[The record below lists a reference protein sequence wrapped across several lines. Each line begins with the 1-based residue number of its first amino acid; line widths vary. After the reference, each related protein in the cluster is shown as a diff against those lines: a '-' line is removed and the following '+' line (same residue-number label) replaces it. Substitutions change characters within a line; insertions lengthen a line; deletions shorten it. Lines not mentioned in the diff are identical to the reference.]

1 MLLTSAVL
9 RRLLLFAASLVGA
22 SALIFVA
29 VNALP
34 GDVAQVMLGTGA
46 SPEAVAALRERYG
59 LDRPAIVRYAAWI
72 GGLATGDLGT
82 SYLTGE
88 SVVSQVAPR
97 LGVTLWLV
105 SFAIVVALVV
115 AIPQGMVAA
124 MFRRRWQGAVA
135 SAASQ
140 LGLAV
145 PAFYAGILLVV
156 VFAVKLRW
164 LPANGYRPLIGDDGW
179 HVREWAERLV
189 LPVASLAVVQASV
202 LTRYVRSAFVEVL
215 SEDWFR
221 TARSVGW
228 TRWRALW
235 RHGVRNAAISVVT
248 VLGLQL
254 ATMLVGA
261 IVVEQVF
268 SLPGLGTL
276 LLTAVGNRDLQ
287 LVQGVV
293 LLLVGAV
300 LVINLLVDLS
310 YLAIDPRLRDGGGRG
325 GGSR

>member
-1 MLLTSAVL
+1 MSLTSAVL

-124 MFRRRWQGAVA
+124 MFRRRW
-135 SAASQ
+135 
-140 LGLAV
+140 
-145 PAFYAGILLVV
+145 
-156 VFAVKLRW
+156 
-164 LPANGYRPLIGDDGW
+164 
-179 HVREWAERLV
+179 
-189 LPVASLAVVQASV
+189 
-202 LTRYVRSAFVEVL
+202 
-215 SEDWFR
+215 
-221 TARSVGW
+221 
-228 TRWRALW
+228 
-235 RHGVRNAAISVVT
+235 RHH
-248 VLGLQL
+248 
-254 ATMLVGA
+254 
-261 IVVEQVF
+261 
-268 SLPGLGTL
+268 
-276 LLTAVGNRDLQ
+276 
-287 LVQGVV
+287 
-293 LLLVGAV
+293 
-300 LVINLLVDLS
+300 
-310 YLAIDPRLRDGGGRG
+310 Y
-325 GGSR
+325 